1 MVALVRGPC
10 RACVGSLHC
19 AQLLAART
27 AARPLHARMTT
38 LFFCCIKEHLDV
50 AKTLNNLAIINKAM
64 GDNHQALKNYQRV
77 ALPRGF

>member
-1 MVALVRGPC
+1 M
-10 RACVGSLHC
+10 
-19 AQLLAART
+19 
-27 AARPLHARMTT
+27 
-38 LFFCCIKEHLDV
+38 